1 MLLDQQGRVDFE
13 LVELS
18 LALTLGLATYSL
30 MHDGGLAVGW
40 AMFSGFLL
48 AGSVMGLSF
57 GRALLQ
63 GKRGT
68 GGETV
73 AILLPFAA
81 GGAGFCLA
89 RLVGIPLPVGLTI
102 AAATASL
109 AGGLCWWALR
119 RRERPE

>member
-68 GGETV
+68 G
-73 AILLPFAA
+73 
-81 GGAGFCLA
+81 FCLA